1 MNRRLCRAVAIS
13 RQVKPRSAPET
24 AWRSRWSLEM
34 LKRYAGRHVAI
45 KGRRVV
51 ADAPTLEALLR
62 IVDERKLGRVF
73 LDRIE
78 EPVMVVY

>member
-1 MNRRLCRAVAIS
+1 
-13 RQVKPRSAPET
+13 
-24 AWRSRWSLEM
+24 M
-34 LKRYAGRHVAI
+34 LKRYAGRHIAI